1 MDAPDFSALNNSLLT
16 ENTGF
21 NARLQPLSIATTM
34 GATNMLSLTY
44 NYCADFSDINSGVTC
59 ASNNGNV
66 TRQQIGFDAVNG
78 APSFAETQVYQYN
91 DPANRLTQA
100 SGAPTPTAGA
110 NWSESNAFDAVGN
123 RWVPSATGIVLAAD
137 TPVTSS
143 WITSQNRINSWN
155 YDAMGNLTGSL
166 PTGSPPVFGRTFVYD
181 AENRQVQATIN
192 GAQSTYTYDG
202 DGRRVMSVTPNAT
215 TTFVYDADGQL
226 AQEYSTAAS
235 TVNGPAYLSVDHL
248 GSTRLVTDVNGNVL
262 KRYDYLPFGE
272 ELTAGIDG
280 RTTSMEYNTGLSATL
295 PDVEPIKFTSKERD
309 AETGLDFF
317 LARYYSGAQG
327 RFTSPDAPL
336 ADQDPRDPQSWNLY
350 GYVRNNPLRFTDPTG
365 TTCVHST
372 GSDGSVTT
380 TDDGDGKGCGE
391 LQQPVVVHDTE
402 PPSPLL
408 LAVATG
414 AQRAG
419 PAVNAAAGATA
430 VVAGGIAAGI
440 AYGAYTGG
448 TALISLGV
456 ASGPLVGLLPEE
468 RQIAEELIA
477 QGHTVTAIPRAAGKT
492 ADFLIDGIV
501 TEFKSLNSAG
511 TNTLK
516 NAIQKAA
523 QQSGED
529 ILIDARKVPIS
540 AQEALQQIQRAQGN
554 IQNLQGRVTVLTKD
568 GPVKF

>member
-1 MDAPDFSALNNSLLT
+1 MA
-16 ENTGF
+16 
-21 NARLQPLSIATTM
+21 
-34 GATNMLSLTY
+34 
-44 NYCADFSDINSGVTC
+44 
-59 ASNNGNV
+59 GNV
-66 TRQQIGFDAVNG
+66 TSV
-78 APSFAETQVYQYN
+78 
-91 DPANRLTQA
+91 
-100 SGAPTPTAGA
+100 
-110 NWSESNAFDAVGN
+110 
-123 RWVPSATGIVLAAD
+123 
-137 TPVTSS
+137 
-143 WITSQNRINSWN
+143 QNMSRS
-155 YDAMGNLTGSL
+155 
-166 PTGSPPVFGRTFVYD
+166 FVYD
-181 AENRQVQATIN
+181 AENRQTSASIN
-192 GAQSTYTYDG
+192 GTTTNYAYDG
-202 DGRRVMSVTPNAT
+202 DGRRVTKVAPSGT
-215 TTFVYDADGQL
+215 TVFVYDPYGNL
-226 AQEYSTAAS
+226 AQEYGPSTD
-235 TVNGPAYLSVDHL
+235 TGTKYLTTDAL
-248 GSTRLVTDVNGNVL
+248 GSTRLVTNSDGSL
-262 KRYDYLPFGE
+262 EKSYDYLPFGE
-272 ELTAGIDG
+272 EIESGTAGRG
-280 RTTSMEYNTGLSATL
+280 STFPTSAYPHPPSTQDLE
-295 PDVEPIKFTSKERD
+295 FTSKERD
-309 AETGLDFF
+309 SETGLDFF

-365 TTCVHST
+365 TTCAHST

-380 TDDGDGKGCGE
+380 TDNGDGKGCAE
-391 LQQPVVVHDTE
+391 LQQPTVVQGTE

-419 PAVNAAAGATA
+419 PTVNAAAGATA
-430 VVAGGIAAGI
+430 LVAGGLAAGI
-440 AYGAYTGG
+440 AYGAYAGG
-448 TALISLGV
+448 TALISLGI

-492 ADFLIDGIV
+492 ADFLVDGIV

-529 ILIDARKVPIS
+529 ILIDARKVNIS
-540 AQEALQQIQRAQGN
+540 GQDALQQIQRAQGN